1 VTRVSDRYLEQLT
14 TTALHKARRLALSRS
29 GHHGAQDT
37 IDAVEYRV
45 ATVGAFPT
53 VGFCRGFKRRPEDRI
68 YLSIWPGETF
78 G

>member
-53 VGFCRGFKRRPEDRI
+53 VLPGLQAPARGSH
-68 YLSIWPGETF
+68 LS
-78 G
+78 